1 MDTTSA
7 QTQGSAGDSTM
18 TENIGRGERALSVV
32 TGAWMIA
39 RGLLRARNSPWSLL
53 VALAGLPLIKRGT
66 TGQSKL
72 YQMLGIDTERRLSLT
87 AGVDPRRAETVE
99 ASVVIERPIGE
110 VYEFVRR
117 FENLPQFF
125 AEVDRVTR
133 IEGGGWRWVA
143 AGPLGRTLE
152 WDVDVT
158 QDIELQRVAWR
169 SRPGSV
175 MANEGSIEFHAI
187 PGGTEVVARL
197 MYEPLAGKL
206 GAQVARAFGVDAQR
220 TLVRD
225 MARLK
230 QILEARADMLPE
242 SAANLGAGAFE
253 PTAGFSSD
261 LSGDFAGG
269 DDDLV
274 DPVVAQG
281 RQDIAAERD
290 ATLDEAD
297 FESDQS
303 FPASDSP
310 SRY

>member
-1 MDTTSA
+1 METTSA
-7 QTQGSAGDSTM
+7 QTEGAAGDNAA
-18 TENIGRGERALSVV
+18 ENIARGERVLSMV
-32 TGAWMIA
+32 TGAWMLA
-39 RGLLRARNSPWSLL
+39 RGLLRARNSPWSLV
-53 VALAGLPLIKRGT
+53 VALAGLPMIRRGA
-66 TGQSKL
+66 TGHSKL

-110 VYEFVRR
+110 VYEFWRR
-117 FENLPQFF
+117 LENLPQFF
-125 AEVDRVTR
+125 AEIDRVTR
-133 IEGGGWRWVA
+133 VDGGGWRWVA

-158 QDIELQRVAWR
+158 QDVELQRIAWR

-175 MANEGSIEFHAI
+175 MASEGSAEFHAI
-187 PGGTEVVARL
+187 PGGTEVVVRL
-197 MYEPLAGKL
+197 SYEPLAGKL

-225 MARLK
+225 LARLK

-242 SAANLGAGAFE
+242 AANIGASTYDVTPGF
-253 PTAGFSSD
+253 AGDFTSE
-261 LSGDFAGG
+261 FAGG
-269 DDDLV
+269 DDDV
-274 DPVVAQG
+274 DPALARA
-281 RQDIAAERD
+281 RQDIVDERNASMTD
-290 ATLDEAD
+290 RAD